1 MSSSNKRKDTVRFH
15 VPRAEALEGEPIPK
29 RLLVVGSP
37 RSGTMYFTQFLRRF
51 GMRVSHERM
60 GEDGTVNAGWLA
72 PKLEEDPLIV
82 GRGRQHY
89 EFEKI
94 IHLVRNPLACIDS
107 LSREMHDVFWRWQ
120 RLHSQIEVP
129 PDDIER
135 IAAFWVFW
143 TDACQH
149 MCDEYVRLEDIAH
162 LGDVENRGIHFPAK
176 LQTDALGS
184 LKNDIE
190 ARMLLY
196 GYQADIDH

>member
-120 RLHSQIEVP
+120 RLQ
-129 PDDIER
+129 
-135 IAAFWVFW
+135 
-143 TDACQH
+143 
-149 MCDEYVRLEDIAH
+149 RLEDIAH

-176 LQTDALGS
+176 LQTDAFGS